1 MGLDFLQH
9 FQAKIKRTLM
19 SDQLTPQG
27 SAPLTATE
35 IQARVNVYRNQL
47 GSIFS
52 RMQSEYLQVLLERT
66 WGLAMRSGMLP
77 PAPEE
82 LMQASRISFNFINP
96 MAASQ
101 KLQWVTSTQEL
112 MMNVGQMATID
123 QTVLDNINL
132 DAMVQT
138 MADGLNVPKEAIR
151 TEDEIAELRQLK
163 QEQQQAMQQQQQ
175 QQAVMSEV
183 GSTAMDIAKDQAKNM
198 TPEELGAMFEQQ

>member
-1 MGLDFLQH
+1 MGTKLRLIGRIH
-9 FQAKIKRTLM
+9 KVC
-19 SDQLTPQG
+19 
-27 SAPLTATE
+27 SADAYPLTATE

-52 RMQSEYLQVLLERT
+52 RMQAEYLQTLLDRC

-101 KLQWVTSTQEL
+101 KLEWVTSTQEL

-123 QTVLDNINL
+123 QTVLDNLNL
-132 DAMVQT
+132 DAMVQI

-151 TEDEIAELRQLK
+151 TEEEIAELRQIK
-163 QEQQQAMQQQQQ
+163 QQQQEAMQQQQAQ
-175 QQAVMSEV
+175 QSMMSEM

-198 TPEELGAMFEQQ
+198 SPEQLGDMLEQQ